1 MKTTIWF
8 AIPVLFATLW
18 FAFNNPA
25 NAIDPLATE
34 VASQTWYSLSH
45 KTKGHYCDTKNANAI
60 VSRFNN
66 NATPFGKTQL
76 RKAYRVI
83 LSNC

>member
-1 MKTTIWF
+1 MKTSIWF
-8 AIPVLFATLW
+8 AIPILFATLW
-18 FAFNNPA
+18 FAVNNPA
-25 NAIDPLATE
+25 KAIDPLATE
-34 VASQTWYSLSH
+34 VASQTWN
-45 KTKGHYCDTKNANAI
+45 TIPNKGHYCKTKNANAI